1 MNMPLNTSA
10 NTSDPVAQARYN
22 MIEQQ
27 IRPWNVLDLGVLEL
41 LAVVRREDFVPP
53 AYRSMAFMDIEI
65 PLLGND
71 AEEAVRLGHSMLQPR
86 VEARMLQD
94 LEITGTDRV
103 LEIGAGSGY
112 MAALLAYRAER
123 VVSLE
128 IVPELVEMARENL
141 RDANVHNADVRQGD
155 GALGA
160 VPDGP
165 FDVIVLSGSVADVP
179 SNLLALLRDGGR
191 LGAIVGGEPVMR
203 FTLTRRTGDR
213 FETTTPWDTTAPRLV
228 NFPEPSGFTF

>member
-1 MNMPLNTSA
+1 MNLPLNTSA

-27 IRPWNVLDLGVLEL
+27 IRPWNVLDADVLEL

-53 AYRSMAFMDIEI
+53 AYSGMAFMDIEV

-86 VEARMLQD
+86 VEARILQD
-94 LEITGTDRV
+94 LQIKPTDRV

-112 MAALLAYRAER
+112 MAALLAHRAAR

-128 IVPELVEMARENL
+128 INAELAEMARENL
-141 RDANVHNADVRQGD
+141 RDAGIQNAEVRQAD
-155 GALGA
+155 GARDTIA
-160 VPDGP
+160 DGP
-165 FDVIVLSGSVADVP
+165 FDVIVLSGSVAEVP
-179 SNLLALLRDGGR
+179 SALLSQLRYGGR
-191 LGAIVGGEPVMR
+191 LGAIVGNDPVMR

-213 FETTTPWDTTAPRLV
+213 FETTSPWDTIAPRLLH
-228 NFPEPSGFTF
+228 FPEPSGFTF

>member
-1 MNMPLNTSA
+1 MNLPLNTSA

-27 IRPWNVLDLGVLEL
+27 IRPWNVLDADVLDL

-53 AYRSMAFMDIEI
+53 AYRSLAFMDIEV
-65 PLLGND
+65 PLLGDD

-86 VEARMLQD
+86 VEARILQD
-94 LEITGTDRV
+94 LQVKPTDRV

-112 MAALLAYRAER
+112 MAALLAARAER

-128 IVPELVEMARENL
+128 IHPELAEMARENL
-141 RDANVHNADVRQGD
+141 RDAGVHNADVRQAD
-155 GALGA
+155 GARDA
-160 VPDGP
+160 IPDGP
-165 FDVIVLSGSVADVP
+165 FDVILLSGSVAEVP
-179 SNLLALLRDGGR
+179 GTLLGLLRDGGR
-191 LGAIVGGEPVMR
+191 LGAIVGNEPVMR

-213 FETTTPWDTTAPRLV
+213 FETTAPWDTIAPRLV

>member
-1 MNMPLNTSA
+1 MNLPLNTLA

-27 IRPWNVLDLGVLEL
+27 IRPWNVLDADVLDL

-65 PLLGND
+65 PLLDGNPD
-71 AEEAVRLGHSMLQPR
+71 EAVRQGQCMLQPR

-94 LEITGTDRV
+94 LQVQPTDRV

-112 MAALLAYRAER
+112 MAALLAHRAER

-128 IVPELVEMARENL
+128 IHPELADMARENL
-141 RDANVHNADVRQGD
+141 RDAGIQNADVRVGD
-155 GALGA
+155 GARDA
-160 VPDGP
+160 IPDGP
-165 FDVIVLSGSVADVP
+165 FDVIVLSGSVAEVP
-179 SNLLALLRDGGR
+179 SSLLALLRDGGR
-191 LGAIVGGEPVMR
+191 LGAIVGTDPVMR
-203 FTLTRRTGDR
+203 FTVIRRRGDR
-213 FETTTPWDTTAPRLV
+213 FETTSPWDTLAPRLAH
-228 NFPEPSGFTF
+228 FAEPSSFTF

>member
-10 NTSDPVAQARYN
+10 NISDPVAQARYN

-27 IRPWNVLDLGVLEL
+27 IRPWNVLDADVLDL

-53 AYRSMAFMDIEI
+53 AYRSLAFMDIEV
-65 PLLGND
+65 PLLGDD

-86 VEARMLQD
+86 VEARILQD
-94 LEITGTDRV
+94 LQVKPTDRV

-112 MAALLAYRAER
+112 MAALLAARAER

-128 IVPELVEMARENL
+128 IHPELAEMARENL
-141 RDANVHNADVRQGD
+141 RDAGVHNADVRQAD
-155 GALGA
+155 GARDA
-160 VPDGP
+160 IPDGP
-165 FDVIVLSGSVADVP
+165 FDVILLSGSVAEVP
-179 SNLLALLRDGGR
+179 GTLLGLLRDGGR
-191 LGAIVGGEPVMR
+191 LGAIVGNEPVMR

-213 FETTTPWDTTAPRLV
+213 FETTAPWDTIAPRLV

>member
-10 NTSDPVAQARYN
+10 NISDPIAQARYN

-27 IRPWNVLDLGVLEL
+27 IRPWNVLDADVLEL

-53 AYRSMAFMDIEI
+53 AYRSLAFMDIEV
-65 PLLGND
+65 PLLGDN
-71 AEEAVRLGHSMLQPR
+71 AEEAVRLGLSMLQPR
-86 VEARMLQD
+86 VEARILQD
-94 LEITGTDRV
+94 LQIKPTDRV

-123 VVSLE
+123 VVTLE
-128 IVPELVEMARENL
+128 INPELAEMARENL
-141 RDANVHNADVRQGD
+141 RDAGVNNADVRLGD
-155 GALGA
+155 GARDA
-160 VPDGP
+160 IPDGP
-165 FDVIVLSGSVADVP
+165 FDVIVLSGSVAEVP
-179 SNLLALLRDGGR
+179 SALLSLLKDGGR
-191 LGAIVGGEPVMR
+191 LGAIVGNDPVMR

-213 FETTTPWDTTAPRLV
+213 FETTSPWDTIAPRLA

>member
-27 IRPWNVLDLGVLEL
+27 IRPWNVLDNDVLEL

-53 AYRSMAFMDIEI
+53 AYRGMAFMDIEI
-65 PLLGND
+65 PLLGGD
-71 AEEAVRLGHSMLQPR
+71 AEETVRLGHSMLQPR
-86 VEARMLQD
+86 VEARILQD
-94 LEITGTDRV
+94 LQIQPTDRV

-128 IVPELVEMARENL
+128 INAELTEMAQENL
-141 RDANVHNADVRQGD
+141 RDAGVQNADVRQAD
-155 GALGA
+155 GARDA
-160 VPDGP
+160 IPDGP
-165 FDVIVLSGSVADVP
+165 FDVIVLSGSVAEVP
-179 SNLLALLRDGGR
+179 SHLLALLRDGGR
-191 LGAIVGGEPVMR
+191 LGAIVGSEPVMR

-213 FETTTPWDTTAPRLV
+213 FETTSPWDTIAPRLV

>member
-1 MNMPLNTSA
+1 MNLPLNTSA
-10 NTSDPVAQARYN
+10 NISDPVAQARYN

-41 LAVVRREDFVPP
+41 LAVVRREDFVPA

-71 AEEAVRLGHSMLQPR
+71 AEEAVRQGFSMLQPR
-86 VEARMLQD
+86 VEARILQD
-94 LEITGTDRV
+94 MQIQPTDRV
-103 LEIGAGSGY
+103 LEIGSGSGY

-128 IVPELVEMARENL
+128 INPTLANMAHDNL
-141 RDANVHNADVRQGD
+141 RNAGVANADVRQAD
-155 GALGA
+155 GARDPI
-160 VPDGP
+160 PDGP
-165 FDVIVLSGSVADVP
+165 FDVIVLSGSVAEVP
-179 SNLLALLRDGGR
+179 AHLLALLREGGR

-203 FTLTRRTGDR
+203 FTMTTRTGDR
-213 FETTTPWDTTAPRLV
+213 FVTTTPWDTIAPRLAH
-228 NFPEPSGFTF
+228 FPEPSGFTF

>member
-27 IRPWNVLDLGVLEL
+27 IRPWNVLDNDVLEL

-53 AYRSMAFMDIEI
+53 AYRGLAFMDMEI
-65 PLLGND
+65 PLLGGA
-71 AEEAVRLGHSMLQPR
+71 AEEALRLGHSMLQPR

-94 LEITGTDRV
+94 LQIQPTDRV

-128 IVPELVEMARENL
+128 INAELAEMAQENL
-141 RDANVHNADVRQGD
+141 RDAGVQNADVRQAD
-155 GALGA
+155 GARDA
-160 VPDGP
+160 IPDGP
-165 FDVIVLSGSVADVP
+165 FDVIVLSGSVAEVP
-179 SNLLALLRDGGR
+179 TALLSQLRDGGR
-191 LGAIVGGEPVMR
+191 LGAIVGSDPVMR

-213 FETTTPWDTTAPRLV
+213 FETTSPWDTTAPRLA

>member
-1 MNMPLNTSA
+1 MNMPLNSSA

-27 IRPWNVLDLGVLEL
+27 IRPWNVLDAGVLEL
-41 LAVVRREDFVPP
+41 LAAVPRENFVPP

-65 PLLGND
+65 PLLGDD
-71 AEEAVRLGHSMLQPR
+71 AEEAVRRGHSMLQPR

-112 MAALLAYRAER
+112 MAAMLAYRAAR
-123 VVSLE
+123 VISLE

-141 RDANVHNADVRQGD
+141 RDAGVQNADVRQGD

-160 VPDGP
+160 IPDGP
-165 FDVIVLSGSVADVP
+165 FDVIVLSGSVAQVP
-179 SNLLALLRDGGR
+179 ANLLALLRNGGR

-203 FTLTRRTGDR
+203 FTLVRRTGDR
-213 FETTTPWDTTAPRLV
+213 FETTTPWDTIAPRLV
-228 NFPEPSGFTF
+228 NFPEPSGFIF